1 MKSGKKTP
9 LRRRAAP
16 ENSSAPAPVSKT
28 TKPKPKNTL
37 DKRLSQTSQQLHKV
51 SEERLATILTTID
64 NAVWSIAADTYETLY
79 LNPAAER
86 IYGRAASAFYSDP
99 KLFMNMV
106 HPEDR
111 PRIAQMLPE
120 LIEQGT
126 MTIQYRVV
134 RPDGEVRWLEDKT
147 AIARDLEGRPVRF
160 DGVASD
166 ITERKAHEA
175 QFQAKQEQ
183 LDKFAH
189 ALDLVPAMVCKL
201 DGEIMHW
208 GRGLQAMYGWSVE
221 EAVGRFAHE
230 LLVTEF
236 PEPLPKIQAELLDR
250 GVWHGEL
257 VCAHR
262 DGGRIVVASQW
273 SLYRPEDDDS
283 ASVLVFDSDVTEM
296 KRTQSMLVE
305 REARLRSVLE
315 TAPDAIVTIDENGII
330 QSFSNAAEKLFG
342 YAPGEVIGRNIKLL
356 MPAPYHDSH
365 DGYIARYLR
374 TGEKHIIGIGRQVE
388 AQRKDGTIFPM
399 DLAVGEVTHGG
410 AHIFTGFIRDL
421 TARVKMEQDLRQ
433 AQKMEAIGQLTGG
446 VAHDFNNLLT
456 VISGNLEML
465 EPRLTVAEHRE
476 ILNEAQEA
484 SKLGAELTKRLLAF
498 GRRQP
503 LDPKPTD
510 INALAEGMI
519 ELLRRTLGE
528 TSEIETR
535 LSEGLPLIMADPGQ
549 IENALLNLAIN
560 ARDAMPKGGRLI
572 IETAQAEV
580 DKDYVAAYA
589 DVRPGRYVTLAVTD
603 TGIGMSP
610 EVRQRAFEPFYT
622 TKGPGEGSGLGL
634 SMVYGFVKQSGGH
647 IQLYSE
653 PGIGTTVRIY
663 LPEHAGEAIA
673 VAERVPASIT
683 QEALGET
690 VLVVEDDQR
699 VRRVSVRRLRELGY
713 AVIEADS
720 GAAALLVLDREE
732 PIDVLFTD
740 IVMPGGMSGID
751 LAHEARR
758 RRPELRVLF
767 TSGYAEPAAVKG
779 STLTTNVAWLGKPYS
794 INELD
799 VKLRALLAQ

>member
-1 MKSGKKTP
+1 
-9 LRRRAAP
+9 
-16 ENSSAPAPVSKT
+16 
-28 TKPKPKNTL
+28 
-37 DKRLSQTSQQLHKV
+37 
-51 SEERLATILTTID
+51 
-64 NAVWSIAADTYETLY
+64 
-79 LNPAAER
+79 
-86 IYGRAASAFYSDP
+86 
-99 KLFMNMV
+99 
-106 HPEDR
+106 
-111 PRIAQMLPE
+111 
-120 LIEQGT
+120 
-126 MTIQYRVV
+126 
-134 RPDGEVRWLEDKT
+134 
-147 AIARDLEGRPVRF
+147 
-160 DGVASD
+160 
-166 ITERKAHEA
+166 
-175 QFQAKQEQ
+175 
-183 LDKFAH
+183 
-189 ALDLVPAMVCKL
+189 
-201 DGEIMHW
+201 
-208 GRGLQAMYGWSVE
+208 MYGWSGE
-221 EAVGRFAHE
+221 EAVGCIAHE

-236 PEPLPKIQAELLDR
+236 PVPLPIIQAELLDS

-257 VCAHR
+257 VCTRR
-262 DGGRIVVASQW
+262 DGGHIVVASQW

-283 ASVLVFDSDVTEM
+283 ASILVFNSDVSEM

-365 DGYIARYLR
+365 DGYIARYLQ

-399 DLAVGEVTHGG
+399 DLAVGEVTLGG
-410 AHIFTGFIRDL
+410 IHIFTGFIRDL
-421 TARVKMEQDLRQ
+421 TARVKMEQELRH

-456 VISGNLEML
+456 VISGNLEIL

-510 INALAEGMI
+510 LNALAVGMI

-560 ARDAMPKGGRLI
+560 ARDAMPKGGRLV
-572 IETAQAEV
+572 IETARAEV
-580 DKDYVAAYA
+580 DKDYVAAFA

-610 EVRQRAFEPFYT
+610 EVQQRAFEPFYT

-634 SMVYGFVKQSGGH
+634 SMIYGFVKQSGGH

-663 LPEHAGEAIA
+663 LPEHAGKASAA
-673 VAERVPASIT
+673 VERVPASTT

-713 AVIEADS
+713 AIIEADS
-720 GAAALLVLDREE
+720 GAAALLVLDREDL
-732 PIDVLFTD
+732 IDVLFTD

-758 RRPELRVLF
+758 RRPELKVLF
-767 TSGYAEPAAVKG
+767 TSGYAEPAAVRG

-799 VKLRALLAQ
+799 AKLRALLAH

>member
-1 MKSGKKTP
+1 
-9 LRRRAAP
+9 
-16 ENSSAPAPVSKT
+16 
-28 TKPKPKNTL
+28 
-37 DKRLSQTSQQLHKV
+37 
-51 SEERLATILTTID
+51 
-64 NAVWSIAADTYETLY
+64 
-79 LNPAAER
+79 
-86 IYGRAASAFYSDP
+86 
-99 KLFMNMV
+99 
-106 HPEDR
+106 
-111 PRIAQMLPE
+111 
-120 LIEQGT
+120 
-126 MTIQYRVV
+126 
-134 RPDGEVRWLEDKT
+134 
-147 AIARDLEGRPVRF
+147 
-160 DGVASD
+160 
-166 ITERKAHEA
+166 
-175 QFQAKQEQ
+175 
-183 LDKFAH
+183 
-189 ALDLVPAMVCKL
+189 
-201 DGEIMHW
+201 
-208 GRGLQAMYGWSVE
+208 
-221 EAVGRFAHE
+221 
-230 LLVTEF
+230 
-236 PEPLPKIQAELLDR
+236 
-250 GVWHGEL
+250 
-257 VCAHR
+257 
-262 DGGRIVVASQW
+262 
-273 SLYRPEDDDS
+273 
-283 ASVLVFDSDVTEM
+283 M

-356 MPAPYHDSH
+356 MPAPNHDSH

-528 TSEIETR
+528 TSDIETR
-535 LSEGLPLIMADPGQ
+535 LSEGLPLIIADPGQ

-580 DKDYVAAYA
+580 DKDYLAAYA

-663 LPEHAGEAIA
+663 LPEHTGEANA
-673 VAERVPASIT
+673 VAEHVPASIT
-683 QEALGET
+683 QEALGEV

-720 GAAALLVLDREE
+720 GVAALLMLDREE

-740 IVMPGGMSGID
+740 IVMPGGISGID

-779 STLTTNVAWLGKPYS
+779 STLTTKVAWLGKPYS

-799 VKLRALLAQ
+799 AKLRALLAH